1 MTAEPPDPPVPT
13 AAGEAAAGEADV
25 PREAAARLATRS
37 SASALSIPDL
47 AACLEAGLEPVGLV
61 QGFCAMQWAL
71 YGAGSPYLRSASPL
85 SGLPRGAYSEQWACP
100 HGFVSAEHRMWGQ
113 NYEQPWVEAA
123 WAQGFGSAFQRM
135 LEEAGDAGAHG
146 VIGVVDTARHLADMN
161 VVEFHVLGTAVVVR
175 DAPPPPGERP
185 WSTYLAGMRLT
196 KLLEAGM
203 MPVSVVAAMVSVR
216 VWASCVT
223 EYLSEGQ
230 AYGWGTAGT
239 AEIEQVSRARAA
251 ARSLARQRIRDQ
263 LGADELHGARAGL
276 DSRELGQGDEVVEC
290 TLRGTRVRRFKH
302 VDPLPAPRPTVRL
315 G

>member
-1 MTAEPPDPPVPT
+1 MTIQPPDTPGPGR
-13 AAGEAAAGEADV
+13 ADDADV
-25 PREAAARLATRS
+25 PPEAAARLATRS

-61 QGFCAMQWAL
+61 QGFCAMQWAF
-71 YGAGSPYLRSASPL
+71 YGAGSPYLQGASL
-85 SGLPRGAYSEQWACP
+85 SSSLPHGAYVEQWSCP

-135 LEEAGDAGAHG
+135 LEEAADAGAHG
-146 VIGVVDTARHLADMN
+146 VIGVVDTSAHVADLSI
-161 VVEFHVLGTAVVVR
+161 VEFHLLGTAVVVR
-175 DAPPPPGERP
+175 DAPPPAGGQP

-203 MPVSVVAAMVSVR
+203 MPVSVVASMVSVR

-223 EYLSEGQ
+223 EFLSEGQ
-230 AYGWGTAGT
+230 AYGWGGSGSAGT

-263 LGADELHGARAGL
+263 LGADELHGARSGL
-276 DSRELGQGDEVVEC
+276 DWRELGQGDEIVEC
-290 TLRGTRVRRFKH
+290 TLRGTRVRRFKE
-302 VDPLPAPRPTVRL
+302 VDPLTAPRPTVQL

>member
-1 MTAEPPDPPVPT
+1 MTEPPEVPARAAAAEP
-13 AAGEAAAGEADV
+13 DV
-25 PREAAARLATRS
+25 PPEAAARLAARS
-37 SASALSIPDL
+37 AASGLTIPDL

-61 QGFCAMQWAL
+61 QGFCAMQWAF
-71 YGAGSPYLRSASPL
+71 YGAGSPYLRGTTPL
-85 SGLPRGAYSEQWACP
+85 SGLPRGGYAEQWTCP
-100 HGFVSAEHRMWGQ
+100 HGFVSAEHRTWGQ

-135 LEEAGDAGAHG
+135 LEEASDAGAHG
-146 VIGVVDTARHLADMN
+146 VIGVVDTATHVADMS
-161 VVEFHVLGTAVVVR
+161 VVEFHVLGTAVVLRGTAV
-175 DAPPPPGERP
+175 PPDRQP
-185 WSTYLAGMRLT
+185 WSTFLAGMRLT
-196 KLLEAGM
+196 KLIEAGM

-223 EYLSEGQ
+223 EFLTEGQ

-239 AEIEQVSRARAA
+239 AEIEQVSRARSA

-276 DSRELGQGDEVVEC
+276 DAWELGQGDEVVEC
-290 TLRGTRVRRFKH
+290 TLRGTRVRRFKQ